1 MTCLST
7 EMGELSIRIKIG
19 NREYPMKVSAQE
31 EAQVRQAGKQLNE
44 RLRSYKEQ
52 FGIDDHQDLLAMV
65 SFDLLIEK
73 IKADEALVGIDQLTL
88 EKISHLNHQISQVL

>member
-1 MTCLST
+1 
-7 EMGELSIRIKIG
+7 MGEQLSIRIKIG

-44 RLRSYKEQ
+44 RMKSYKEQ
-52 FGIDDHQDLLAMV
+52 FGIDDPQDLLAMV

-73 IKADEALVGIDQLTL
+73 SKIDATLVDNDQLTL
-88 EKISHLNHQISQVL
+88 EKVSHLNHLITQAL